1 MILLKKVFITGSGS
15 GLGKE
20 AAIRLAQRGHV
31 VYASVHY
38 DNQISDL
45 EKISKSENLKLEAFK
60 LDILNTSER
69 EKILNYDIDTFI
81 CNSAIGDSGSIA
93 DISIDRIKNVFE
105 TNIFCNLEIIQL
117 ALKNMISKGNG
128 RIIIISS
135 IVRKNSYAF
144 SISILCI

>member
-1 MILLKKVFITGSGS
+1 MIILKKVFITGSGS

-20 AAIRLAQRGHV
+20 TAIRLARRGHT

-38 DNQISDL
+38 NNQVCDLQQISEL
-45 EKISKSENLKLEAFK
+45 ENLKLEALK
-60 LDILNTSER
+60 LDILNKKER

-81 CNSAIGDSGSIA
+81 CNSAIGDSGSVI
-93 DISIDRIKNVFE
+93 DISIEKIKNVFE
-105 TNIFCNLEIIQL
+105 TNIFSNLEMIQL
-117 ALKNMISKGNG
+117 ALRNMISKGYG

-135 IVRKNSYAF
+135 IVRKDSNAI